1 MAKRSTTK
9 SYSKYTFENLKV
21 LGLKTEIVDLFRGID
36 ITSVEPSAWLKETLF
51 RGSSF
56 SLNTEKAK
64 SEFIIAPLL
73 NELYQNNNTIFSVYS
88 GFNFN
93 VDPERGLQGFCDFL
107 LAKLPLN
114 VIPDTPII
122 VVVEAKLNDSLTAAV
137 PQCAAEMYATRL
149 WNEKRGETT
158 QIIYGV
164 ITTGNVWQFLRLQNG
179 MTIEIDKKEYS
190 LTQLDL
196 LLGVWQHIINDFKT

>member
-1 MAKRSTTK
+1 MAKRNSAK
-9 SYSKYTFENLKV
+9 SYSKYTFEDLKD
-21 LGLKTEIVDLFRGID
+21 LGLKTEIVDLFRGTEIAP
-36 ITSVEPSAWLKETLF
+36 IEPSAWLKETLE

-64 SEFIIAPLL
+64 SEFIIAPIL
-73 NELYQNNNTIFSVYS
+73 NELYQKNDTVFSVYS

-93 VDPERGLQGFCDFL
+93 VDVERGLQGFCDFL

-122 VVVEAKLNDSLTAAV
+122 AVVEAKLNDALTAAV
-137 PQCAAEMYATRL
+137 PQCASEMYATRI
-149 WNEKRGETT
+149 WNEKRGENT

-164 ITTGNVWQFLRLQNG
+164 ITTGNVWQFLRLQEG
-179 MTIEIDKKEYS
+179 MTVEVDKKEYS
-190 LTQLDL
+190 LSQLDL
-196 LLGVWQHIINDFKT
+196 LLGVWQLIINDFK

>member
-9 SYSKYTFENLKV
+9 SYSKYTFEDLKL
-21 LGLKTEIVDLFRGID
+21 LGLKTEIVELFPAIE
-36 ITSVEPSAWLKETLF
+36 IQPVEPSAWLKETLE

-73 NELYQNNNTIFSVYS
+73 NEIYQNNSTVFSVYS

-122 VVVEAKLNDSLTAAV
+122 AVVEAKLNEALTAAV

-149 WNEKRGETT
+149 WNEKRGETG

-164 ITTGNVWQFLRLQNG
+164 ITTGNVWQFLRLQDG
-179 MTIEIDKKEYS
+179 MTIEVDKKEYS
-190 LTQLDL
+190 LSQLAL
-196 LLGVWQHIINDFKT
+196 LLGVWQHIINDFRN